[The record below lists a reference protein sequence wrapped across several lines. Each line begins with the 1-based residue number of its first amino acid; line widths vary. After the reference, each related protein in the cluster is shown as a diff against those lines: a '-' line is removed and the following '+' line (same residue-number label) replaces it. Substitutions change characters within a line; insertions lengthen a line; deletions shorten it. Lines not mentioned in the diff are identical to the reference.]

1 MDINSWPGTVNLG
14 SKLLVNG
21 HIQYTNTGFAAT
33 TLTGRD
39 GDGGL
44 TSVGVGSGLSLA
56 SGTLSATDASISNEG
71 TLGVNASGPKITSNT
86 SGANGVTMSAGSG
99 LIVATGGTNSNGG
112 EIQYSSI
119 PASYYSNLWRDGSW
133 TQTMSSTPE
142 KLNFSAVG
150 PESGLSGSSSTD
162 NISIVAGTYQITY
175 NVGISLTSNLEYNC
189 ICTNNGTAI
198 SGSLLMFSNPVLS
211 ASGENIKNS
220 SKTFLYTTGSS
231 GAIDVRCYRGSG
243 SAIEWFYTSNLTVLR
258 IN

>member
-1 MDINSWPGTVNLG
+1 MNI
-14 SKLLVNG
+14 
-21 HIQYTNTGFAAT
+21 
-33 TLTGRD
+33 
-39 GDGGL
+39 
-44 TSVGVGSGLSLA
+44 
-56 SGTLSATDASISNEG
+56 TLSSGGNNLNLNVNDADASSTNEG

-119 PASYYSNLWRDGSW
+119 PASYYSNLWSDVGW
-133 TQTMSSTPE
+133 TQNMSTTPA
-142 KLNFSAVG
+142 KLNFLSVG

-175 NVGISLTSNLEYNC
+175 NVGISLTSNLEYQC
-189 ICTNNGTAI
+189 ICTDNGTAI
-198 SGSLLMFSNPVLS
+198 PGSLLMFSNPVLS
-211 ASGENIKNS
+211 AYGENIKNS

-243 SAIEWFYTSNLTVLR
+243 SAFEWFYTSNLTVLG